1 MGVGITE
8 VETPEVVDQIIFDR
22 VISSRYL
29 ERSKRWRERHGDEF
43 RVCEQWN
50 RILYRGRES

>member
-8 VETPEVVDQIIFDR
+8 VEAPEVVDQIILDR

-43 RVCEQWN
+43 RVREQRN
-50 RILYRGRES
+50 RMLYRGRES